1 MENFNLVQLNFGF
14 ECEPLP
20 TQNKTSKSNK
30 KRTNDFV
37 FNFMDCLTSPIIVF
51 KSAWQDTIPRD
62 ILKNIKLSRLLCS
75 MQQEGM
81 ASLTETLA
89 YMMPRTYEA
98 PMPTEWVNIYTW
110 LGLKYATQ
118 FKNSD
123 QLNAITEIAPSEL
136 SEYEIGL
143 LNNLRKW
150 IYDKRRKALKEKLKS
165 AKESEKNTL
174 PENQKVLF
182 EE

>member
-1 MENFNLVQLNFGF
+1 MENFNLVQLDFGF
-14 ECEPLP
+14 DCEPLP
-20 TQNKTSKSNK
+20 KHKKTVKLTK
-30 KRTNDFV
+30 KQTDDFV

-51 KSAWQDTIPRD
+51 KSAWQDTIPKD

-75 MQQEGM
+75 IQQEEK

-89 YMMPRTYEA
+89 YIMPRTYEA

-123 QLNAITEIAPSEL
+123 QLNTMTEIAPIEL

-143 LNNLRKW
+143 LNNLRRW
-150 IYDKRRKALKEKLKS
+150 IYDKRRKALKDKLKS
-165 AKESEKNTL
+165 SKKSEKKTL

>member
-1 MENFNLVQLNFGF
+1 MENFNLVQLDFGF
-14 ECEPLP
+14 DCEPLP
-20 TQNKTSKSNK
+20 SQKKTSKSNK

-51 KSAWQDTIPRD
+51 KSAWQDTIPKD

-75 MQQEGM
+75 MQQEEM

-110 LGLKYATQ
+110 LGLQYAVQ
-118 FKNSD
+118 FKNSG
-123 QLNAITEIAPSEL
+123 QLNAMTEIAPSKL
-136 SEYEIGL
+136 SEYEMGL
-143 LNNLRKW
+143 LNNLRIW
-150 IYDKRRKALKEKLKS
+150 IYDKRRKALKDKLKN
-165 AKESEKNTL
+165 AEKSETNIL
-174 PENQKVLF
+174 SENQKVLF

>member
-1 MENFNLVQLNFGF
+1 MENFNLVQLDFGF
-14 ECEPLP
+14 DCEPLSV
-20 TQNKTSKSNK
+20 QKKISKSNK
-30 KRTNDFV
+30 KRSNDFV

-51 KSAWQDTIPRD
+51 KSAWQDTIPKG

-75 MQQEGM
+75 MQQEEM

-110 LGLKYATQ
+110 LGLQYATQ

-123 QLNAITEIAPSEL
+123 QLNAMTEIAPSEL

-143 LNNLRKW
+143 LNNLRRW
-150 IYDKRRKALKEKLKS
+150 IYDKRRKALKDKLKNV
-165 AKESEKNTL
+165 EKSKTNIL

>member
-1 MENFNLVQLNFGF
+1 MENFNLVQLDFGF

-20 TQNKTSKSNK
+20 TQKKTPKSNK

-51 KSAWQDTIPRD
+51 KSAWQDTIPKD
-62 ILKNIKLSRLLCS
+62 ILKNIKLSRILCS
-75 MQQEGM
+75 MQQVEM
-81 ASLTETLA
+81 ASLTEALA

-98 PMPTEWVNIYTW
+98 PLPMEWTNIYTW
-110 LGLKYATQ
+110 LGFQYAIKY
-118 FKNSD
+118 KNSD
-123 QLNAITEIAPSEL
+123 QLDLMKEIAPSEL

-143 LNNLRKW
+143 LNNLRRW
-150 IYDKRRKALKEKLKS
+150 IYDKRRKALKDKLKS
-165 AKESEKNTL
+165 TEKSETNIL